1 MVEGSQVQK
10 SLLEKILEQTFLN
23 IEKHETFDEETI
35 EKLKQLAVSGD
46 LGKPQKIIEA
56 IRSRSGG
63 SHETA

>member
-10 SLLEKILEQTFLN
+10 SLLERILDQTFIS
-23 IEKHETFDEETI
+23 IEEHETFDEETI

-46 LGKPQKIIEA
+46 LGKPQKIEEA
-56 IRSRSGG
+56 IRSKPGG